1 MVSEAAGFIGIVLLA
16 AAIII
21 GIYLWIIV
29 RLNGQTPDE
38 YLNEFLD
45 NLNEKNRTHWRKST
59 LFELR
64 AKEIFANYSV
74 SLESRAKFIY

>member
-1 MVSEAAGFIGIVLLA
+1 MVSEAVVFIGIVLLA

-38 YLNEFLD
+38 YLNELLD
-45 NLNEKNRTHWRKST
+45 SLNEQK
-59 LFELR
+59 
-64 AKEIFANYSV
+64 
-74 SLESRAKFIY
+74 

>member
-16 AAIII
+16 ATIII

-45 NLNEKNRTHWRKST
+45 SLNEKK
-59 LFELR
+59 
-64 AKEIFANYSV
+64 
-74 SLESRAKFIY
+74 

>member
-1 MVSEAAGFIGIVLLA
+1 MVSEPVGFIGILLLA

-21 GIYLWIIV
+21 GIYFWITV

-45 NLNEKNRTHWRKST
+45 SLNKKIDNDW
-59 LFELR
+59 
-64 AKEIFANYSV
+64 V
-74 SLESRAKFIY
+74 